1 MALIQGDGDPCLI
14 EINCDLGPNLRDGDI
29 NSRLPD
35 DDGVPEERDHKLQ
48 CYSKRSVIE
57 LLEKYRELLK
67 KGLDRKAQLSSG
79 DLLQNLQL
87 HLDAAVQENITIN
100 GDTWEAAS
108 EEEQPQ
114 NDADNKSLDDLL
126 DEHILETVLRRK
138 HYPKKILP
146 YIVRRLKVERE
157 MMGLYQQVVTPQKI
171 TRDQEQDAKMKNVL
185 ASAPGM
191 AKQASTVM
199 KSLQALLQ
207 KAEGLSQVMRM
218 EPGIRLSKAHQA
230 VFKHEET
237 EEKSNT
243 NCLAS
248 PLEVTP
254 TENVTKKSPKIRCPL
269 KRKSVE
275 TEMQAMYPLRSK
287 RQISLNGR

>member
-1 MALIQGDGDPCLI
+1 MALIQGAGDPSVT
-14 EINCDLGPNLRDGDI
+14 EINCDLGPNLSEGDI
-29 NSRLPD
+29 NTGPPA
-35 DDGVPEERDHKLQ
+35 DDGEPEERDHKLQ
-48 CYSKRSVIE
+48 CYSKRAVTE

-67 KGLDRKAQLSSG
+67 RELDRKVQLSSD
-79 DLLQNLQL
+79 DLLQNLQS
-87 HLDAAVQENITIN
+87 HFDAAVQENITIN
-100 GDTWEAAS
+100 GDTWETAS
-108 EEEQPQ
+108 EEQPQ

-138 HYPKKILP
+138 HNPKKILP
-146 YIVRRLKVERE
+146 YIVRRLKAERE

-171 TRDQEQDAKMKNVL
+171 RSDPEQDDRMKNML

-218 EPGIRLSKAHQA
+218 EPFVGLSKAHQA
-230 VFKHEET
+230 VFRHEER

-248 PLEVTP
+248 LLEVTP
-254 TENVTKKSPKIRCPL
+254 TENVAKNSPKIRCPL

-275 TEMQAMYPLRSK
+275 TETLAMYPLRSK
-287 RQISLNGR
+287 RQISLSGS